1 MRAGS
6 ERAPD
11 GVRGSFPPRS
21 EAVVVGFCFPLP
33 RPRVSSPHPQVSPH
47 CIKSCNRQSVLGR
60 AVRSPCLPGG
70 HGHSSR
76 RGDMCSLWHEVGYFL
91 QGFFGF
97 ISRFLSPWLGVFV
110 SPMVPVLGAG
120 DGRCPAP
127 GFPLALSSAKWGTQ
141 LGTGMCNE

>member
-1 MRAGS
+1 MRVGS

-11 GVRGSFPPRS
+11 GVRGGFPPPS
-21 EAVVVGFCFPLP
+21 ESVVVGFCLSLP
-33 RPRVSSPHPQVSPH
+33 CPQVLPHPQVSPH

-60 AVRSPCLPGG
+60 AVRSPRLPGG

-76 RGDMCSLWHEVGYFL
+76 HGDTCSLWQEVGYFL
-91 QGFFGF
+91 QGLFGF
-97 ISRFLSPWLGVFV
+97 ISRFLSPRLGVFV

-127 GFPLALSSAKWGTQ
+127 GDPLALSSAKWGTR
-141 LGTGMCNE
+141 LGTGTCIE